1 MTVFKNEYTNLFI
14 EKFHST
20 TNIDKR
26 IIENLITIQLFHKIL
41 KNQNF
46 DYLNNNVTT
55 DQLPELVDNY
65 QQRIEFIFASYP
77 IVNPNFEIIPFDE
90 SSNQNRYILIDN
102 QSKIKS
108 CLFLHFDDLYFYDLE
123 QSITLEHFI
132 HLNIYDYFNYSLN
145 LNIQEINQLTFFIRN
160 KIYESSDSYIGTSQI
175 KYETEEIMVIHT
187 ESLDKTSH
195 SLDFLFQENCN
206 ITLEINKRLQTYTEY
221 LLQIKNQYSNDI
233 DKILERALLEQK
245 MENF

>member
-1 MTVFKNEYTNLFI
+1 MAVFKNEYTDLFI

-20 TNIDKR
+20 TNIDNR
-26 IIENLITIQLFHKIL
+26 IIKNLITLQLFHKIL

-46 DYLNNNVTT
+46 DYLNNNVLT
-55 DQLPELVDNY
+55 DQLPEFVDNY
-65 QQRIEFIFASYP
+65 PQRIEFIFASYP

-102 QSKIKS
+102 KSKIRS
-108 CLFLHFDDLYFYDLE
+108 CLFLYFDDLE

-145 LNIQEINQLTFFIRN
+145 LNIQEIDQLTFFIRN

-175 KYETEEIMVIHT
+175 KSETEEIMVIHT
-187 ESLDKTSH
+187 ESLYKTSH
-195 SLDFLFQENCN
+195 SLDFLFQKNYN

-245 MENF
+245 METF